1 VKSRHPHESIES
13 ERKFQS
19 SNLKR
24 GASHAYQV
32 GRPGRSER
40 QVYYTENQNEMN
52 AKLRKAITVGVS
64 QSLVPKLNDVCGSV
78 QGFGWPKIER
88 VEVPITI
95 TSQHHHL
102 GLQILDR
109 EAEWIKFNRNKIVT
123 G

>member
-1 VKSRHPHESIES
+1 MLTKLAGLAGVRG
-13 ERKFQS
+13 KFITLKIKMKWTQS
-19 SNLKR
+19 LK
-24 GASHAYQV
+24 
-32 GRPGRSER
+32 
-40 QVYYTENQNEMN
+40 
-52 AKLRKAITVGVS
+52 KAITVRVS
-64 QSLVPKLNDVCGSV
+64 QSLVPELNGVCGSV

>member
-40 QVYYTENQNEMN
+40 KVYYTENQNEMN
-52 AKLRKAITVGVS
+52 AKLEEG
-64 QSLVPKLNDVCGSV
+64 NHG
-78 QGFGWPKIER
+78 QGI
-88 VEVPITI
+88 PISGART
-95 TSQHHHL
+95 QRCL
-102 GLQILDR
+102 WQCAGLWMAKD
-109 EAEWIKFNRNKIVT
+109 
-123 G
+123 